1 MLQAEGLGWARC
13 PGMFGNCKCPG
24 ASGEL
29 SESQAGEE
37 PLHGSPGFL
46 AEAFSFDV
54 IKDNELLKD
63 FTQKS
68 YMIGSGLQ
76 HFREI
81 KLMSSVY
88 V

>member
-1 MLQAEGLGWARC
+1 MRK
-13 PGMFGNCKCPG
+13 KCYRQRDWDGRG
-24 ASGEL
+24 AQVCLETASVLEL

-54 IKDNELLKD
+54 IKDKELLKD

-76 HFREI
+76 HF
-81 KLMSSVY
+81 
-88 V
+88 

>member
-1 MLQAEGLGWARC
+1 MRK
-13 PGMFGNCKCPG
+13 KCYRQRDWDGRG
-24 ASGEL
+24 AQVCLETASVLELSGEL

-54 IKDNELLKD
+54 IKDKELLKD

-76 HFREI
+76 HF
-81 KLMSSVY
+81 
-88 V
+88 